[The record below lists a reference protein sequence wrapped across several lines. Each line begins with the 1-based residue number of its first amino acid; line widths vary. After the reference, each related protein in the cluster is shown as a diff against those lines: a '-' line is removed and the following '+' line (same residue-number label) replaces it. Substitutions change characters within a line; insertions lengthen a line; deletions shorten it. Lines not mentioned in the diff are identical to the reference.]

1 MPTLK
6 VFFDAATSILSLG
19 ASTNAA
25 CRREIRD
32 VTGKLADELDRAL
45 SLADSYLA
53 GVRDPR
59 DDAALVG
66 YLRDAGGALR
76 TLLGEND
83 VCGAL
88 YHLADRF
95 AQVFDPTRF
104 SVSVTSHHEI
114 PELIDKLRDG
124 ERAVI
129 DDLEEMVGSLRD
141 LAHDLDSAAPEDVKP
156 VRNRILAA
164 VQAHRAE
171 VKAQRAQI
179 KAMRRRIVDAL

>member
-6 VFFDAATSILSLG
+6 VFFDAAKSIVSLG

-32 VTGKLADELDRAL
+32 VTGELADELDRAL

-59 DDAALVG
+59 DDAALG
-66 YLRDAGGALR
+66 AYLRDAGGALR
-76 TLLGEND
+76 TLLNEND
-83 VCGAL
+83 VCAAL

-95 AQVFDPTRF
+95 TQVFDPARF
-104 SVSVTSHHEI
+104 SVSIASHHEI
-114 PELIDKLRDG
+114 PELIAKLRDG

-129 DDLEEMVGSLRD
+129 DDLEEMVRSLQDRAHE
-141 LAHDLDSAAPEDVKP
+141 LAAAAPQGVKA
-156 VRNRILAA
+156 VRQSILRSAQEHRDA
-164 VQAHRAE
+164 VQ
-171 VKAQRAQI
+171 AQRAQI
-179 KAMRRRIVDAL
+179 KATRRRIVDAL